1 MIRTLPMRA
10 YLSVLAL
17 RDLKDR
23 QEGQALVEYALLLSL
38 IAVVSIGIL
47 TALGESVSKIFS
59 SVNHS
64 L

>member
-10 YLSVLAL
+10 YLSVWAL
-17 RDLKDR
+17 RDLRDR

-47 TALGESVSKIFS
+47 TALGQSVSKIFS